1 MRRAGAL
8 IIAILIVGSAAPAE
22 AEVTRA
28 ELREAR
34 DEVNQLSA
42 ALESELADLDAIIA
56 EQDNTQGRI
65 AAIEEA
71 IADRERE
78 IAFSALAAREQAR
91 AMYVSAGSTALQAV
105 VSPEGITRLGTKNA
119 YLDAVVDV
127 DKDAV
132 NQLVF
137 LQQDFAALQS
147 ELTILL
153 GNQQELAEQVEA
165 ITAELMVELDEVNS
179 EYQALYSQW
188 QREEAE
194 RQRRRAEQL
203 ARDRAAAAAAAAA
216 SGNYSSSAFV
226 DPSGR
231 TCPVDGANT
240 FRDSWLEPR
249 GYRGGVHHGT
259 DLIAA
264 AGTRLV
270 AIESGYVYSM
280 SWHWA
285 GGNGLYIRGN
295 SGDIYYYAHMQG
307 YASGLSTGDRVGVG
321 QLVGF
326 VGSTG
331 VSSIPHLHL
340 GYQPGGG
347 ALVNPYQLMVKL
359 CR

>member
-8 IIAILIVGSAAPAE
+8 VIAILIVGAATPAG

-34 DEVNQLSA
+34 DEVNQVSA

-56 EQDNTQGRI
+56 LQENTQGRI
-65 AAIEEA
+65 VAIEEA

-91 AMYVSAGSTALQAV
+91 AMYVSAGSTALQAA

-153 GNQQELAEQVEA
+153 GDQQELAEQIEA
-165 ITAELMVELDEVNS
+165 VTAELMAELDEVNS

-194 RQRRRAEQL
+194 RQRQRA
-203 ARDRAAAAAAAAA
+203 ARLAAAAAAAAA

-249 GYRGGVHHGT
+249 GYRSGVHHGT

-270 AIESGYVYSM
+270 AIENGYVYSM

-321 QLVGF
+321 QLVGY
-326 VGSTG
+326 VGSSG

>member
-1 MRRAGAL
+1 MRRAGAFL
-8 IIAILIVGSAAPAE
+8 IIMLIAGTAIPAG
-22 AEVTRA
+22 AEVTDA

-34 DEVNQLSA
+34 AIAAEKSA
-42 ALESELADLDAIIA
+42 ELEDELAVLDAIVA
-56 EQDNTQGRI
+56 QQAHTEQRI
-65 AAIEEA
+65 ANLQEA
-71 IADRERE
+71 MSDRERE
-78 IAFSALAAREQAR
+78 IAISALAAREQAR
-91 AMYVSAGSTALQAV
+91 AMYVSAGATAFQAA

-127 DKDAV
+127 DVDAV
-132 NQLVF
+132 NQLEF
-137 LQQDFAALQS
+137 LQQDFAALES
-147 ELTILL
+147 ELNVLVAE
-153 GNQQELAEQVEA
+153 QAELAEEA
-165 ITAELMVELDEVNS
+165 AAVTEGLMAELDEANAA
-179 EYQALYSQW
+179 YQALYSQW
-188 QREEAE
+188 QKEEAE

-216 SGNYSSSAFV
+216 SGNYASSAFV
-226 DPSGR
+226 DASGR

-249 GYRGGVHHGT
+249 SYRGGYHHGT

-264 AGTRLV
+264 PGTRLV
-270 AIESGYVYSM
+270 AMEAGYVYSM
-280 SWHWA
+280 GWHWA

-307 YASGLSTGDRVGVG
+307 YAPGLSTGDRLGVG
-321 QLVGF
+321 QPVGY

-331 VSSIPHLHL
+331 VSSINHLHL

-347 ALVNPYQLMVKL
+347 ALVNPYQLLVKL